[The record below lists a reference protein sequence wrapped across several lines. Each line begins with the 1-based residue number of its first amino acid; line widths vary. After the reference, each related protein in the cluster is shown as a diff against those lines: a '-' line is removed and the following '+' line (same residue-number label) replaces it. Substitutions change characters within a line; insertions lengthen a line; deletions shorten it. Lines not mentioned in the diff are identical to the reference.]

1 MKKETKEMLLLFLV
15 FAVAILLSR
24 IDIAAKFIYKMIYIY
39 P

>member
-1 MKKETKEMLLLFLV
+1 MKKETKEVVLLFLV

-24 IDIAAKFIYKMIYIY
+24 IDIATKFIWKMIYIY